1 MSGAKILLVE
11 DDPSLQLVVGDALE
25 REGYSVERVADGR
38 VALERARSGTFALL
52 VLDVML
58 PALDGFEICRTL
70 RAEGTPSQIL
80 MLTARGRE
88 EDRIRGLDLGADDY
102 LVKPFALQ
110 ELLARVRARL
120 RGTEIPG
127 ADAVRIGAA
136 HVNFEAMTVARD
148 GEAHPMTRLEAGVLR
163 LLLARRGKVVS
174 RGEFLDEV
182 WGYDRHPT
190 TRTVDMHVA
199 RVRDKLGD
207 IGAASI
213 HTVHGMGYR
222 FDPPEGAFEVA
233 PQS

>member
-1 MSGAKILLVE
+1 MNGAKILLVE

-25 REGYSVERVADGR
+25 RAGYDVEWIVDGR
-38 VALERARSGTFALL
+38 AALKRARSGDFALL

-58 PALDGFEICRTL
+58 PTLDGFEICRTL
-70 RAEGTPSQIL
+70 RREGSASQIL

-120 RGTEIPG
+120 RGLGTPG
-127 ADAVRIGAA
+127 ADSVRIGEAR
-136 HVNFEAMTVARD
+136 VDFEAMTVTRA
-148 GEAHPMTRLEAGVLR
+148 GEVVNMTRLEAGVLR
-163 LLLARRGKVVS
+163 LLIARRGKVVS
-174 RGEFLDEV
+174 RGAFLDEV

-199 RVRDKLGD
+199 RVRDKLGGVGGD
-207 IGAASI
+207 AI

-222 FDPPEGAFEVA
+222 FDPPENVFEVA
-233 PQS
+233 PES